1 MAHKT
6 HDLAVKIGSYQN
18 QQGETKN
25 RYQNVGALM
34 QGENGPFIMLAK
46 WFNPAG
52 VQDDRGGES
61 ILISVF
67 EPKEKGEQ
75 QAPARQAAPRQAA
88 PARQPQRPA
97 PASSGFDEYDSEIPF

>member
-6 HDLAVKIGSYQN
+6 HDLAVKVGSYTN
-18 QQGETKN
+18 QQGEQKN

-34 QGENGPFIMLAK
+34 QGDNGPFIMLAK

-67 EPKEKGEQ
+67 EPRQEGQ
-75 QAPARQAAPRQAA
+75 QA
-88 PARQPQRPA
+88 PQRPA
-97 PASSGFDEYDSEIPF
+97 SRPAQRPTSPQQAGGFQDFPDSDVPF

>member
-6 HDLAVKIGSYQN
+6 HDLAVKVGSYTN
-18 QQGETKN
+18 QQGEQKN

-34 QGENGPFIMLAK
+34 QGDNGPFIMLAK

-52 VQDDRGGES
+52 VQDGHGGES

-67 EPKEKGEQ
+67 EPRQEGQ
-75 QAPARQAAPRQAA
+75 QAPQ
-88 PARQPQRPA
+88 QRPA
-97 PASSGFDEYDSEIPF
+97 SRPAQRGAPAARQSNDFDDPPF

>member
-6 HDLAVKIGSYQN
+6 HDLAVKVGSYTN
-18 QQGETKN
+18 QQGETKS

-34 QGENGPFIMLAK
+34 QGDKGPFIMLAK

-52 VQDDRGGES
+52 VTDERGGES

-67 EPKEKGEQ
+67 EPKVKDD
-75 QAPARQAAPRQAA
+75 APRQAK
-88 PARQPQRPA
+88 PPRQA
-97 PASSGFDEYDSEIPF
+97 PASSGFDDLEDAPF

>member
-6 HDLAVKIGSYQN
+6 HDLAVKVGSYTN
-18 QQGETKN
+18 QQGEQKN

-34 QGENGPFIMLAK
+34 QGDNGPFIMLAK

-52 VQDDRGGES
+52 VQDGHGGES

-67 EPKEKGEQ
+67 EPRQEGQ
-75 QAPARQAAPRQAA
+75 QA
-88 PARQPQRPA
+88 PQRPA
-97 PASSGFDEYDSEIPF
+97 SRPAQRPTSPQQAGGFQDFPDSDVPF

>member
-6 HDLAVKIGSYQN
+6 HDLAVKVGSYTN
-18 QQGETKN
+18 QQGETKS

-34 QGENGPFIMLAK
+34 QGDKGQFIMLAK

-67 EPKEKGEQ
+67 EPKEKGVVPGLQTKQAQRQ
-75 QAPARQAAPRQAA
+75 Q
-88 PARQPQRPA
+88 
-97 PASSGFDEYDSEIPF
+97 SSGFDDMDAPF